1 MDYLLDTCTL
11 LWLLLDD
18 KHITKEIKDIVR
30 NKDNIIFISPIS
42 LWEIQIKHLKKPEL
56 MPYAAS
62 NIYNIVTQTKIKV
75 LPFQIEH
82 LISLKDIYIQNVH
95 NDPFD
100 QMLLSISITDNL
112 ILISHDKALNK
123 YLNTSILNY

>member
-11 LWLLLDD
+11 LWLMLDD
-18 KHITKEIKDIVR
+18 KHITNDIKNIVR
-30 NKDNIIFISPIS
+30 NKDNNIFISSIS

-56 MPYAAS
+56 MPYSAS
-62 NIYNIVTQTKIKV
+62 EIYDVVLQTKIKL

-82 LISLKDIYIQNVH
+82 LVSLKNIYKQNVH

-100 QMLLSISITDNL
+100 QMLLSISSSDNL
-112 ILISHDKALNK
+112 TLISHDKTLNK
-123 YLNTSILNY
+123 YQNTSVLNY